1 MPIYE
6 YVCQKCERRTEVIQQ
21 VGERFIRICP
31 HCGAKVKKAFAAPA
45 VHFKG
50 SGFYITDYARA
61 KKEEKKS
68 GGEKAEGGESKKAEG
83 GESKKAEGG
92 ESKKAEGGESKKA
105 EGGESKKKETKET
118 KEKKAAKE

>member
-21 VGERFIRICP
+21 VGERSIRICP
-31 HCGAKVKKAFAAPA
+31 HCGGKVKKAFAAPA

-50 SGFYITDYARA
+50 SGFYVTDYARA

-118 KEKKAAKE
+118 KKAAKE